1 MRMPNA
7 RQISEEQQDI
17 FEDAPIDGS
26 ILVSG
31 PPGTGK
37 TVIAFLRAQILANKN
52 RDVTVLMYNRVLRR
66 YTENVA
72 AEINGNVQSKTMHT
86 WFPEWWRSH
95 RITTGHSSET
105 LIIDGDRAFV
115 NCPYEDKD
123 KLKKVGGKWGVNK
136 FNPFTNKKGMWYVP
150 KSRYDSD
157 PSIYSAWTGTSYEP
171 LELARWQYNWLAMR
185 DLYLDQPQE
194 KMVDWGHL
202 IIDEAQDFEPGLFSF
217 LHLTSKQLEH
227 GALTILADEN
237 QRLEENRHSSLE
249 DIRTTLKLNKKPE
262 REFSLTINF
271 RNTYQI
277 AKVASHFYVG
287 LPTGVPKLPNR
298 QGNKPQLVVVSN
310 VEQQIQYICRSLKNR
325 AALEVGVIVDN
336 DTDRELFVKEIADR
350 LINYTVQSYS
360 SKNYKSSEDLVFDT
374 QGVVTVLHRKSCKG
388 LEFDAVFIPQLQS
401 FTVDDTDLTTFKMNL
416 YVMCSRAREELVFL
430 CNDGTRANP
439 AFFEHFPNRASG
451 LIDYREQE

>member
-72 AEINGNVQSKTMHT
+72 ETIEGNVQSKTMHS
-86 WFPEWWRSH
+86 WLPEWWRQQKIALKNTDSF
-95 RITTGHSSET
+95 
-105 LIIDGDRAFV
+105 IIDGEWVLV
-115 NCPYEDKD
+115 NCPYEEKEEIKKLGGRFDWAKNNPVTNREGTWTVPKD
-123 KLKKVGGKWGVNK
+123 KYES
-136 FNPFTNKKGMWYVP
+136 NPNL
-150 KSRYDSD
+150 
-157 PSIYSAWTGTSYEP
+157 YSAWTGTSFDP
-171 LELARWQYNWLAMR
+171 PKISKWQFNWISMR
-185 DLYLDQPQE
+185 DLFLNQDPQN
-194 KMVDWGHL
+194 MVDWGHL

-217 LHLTSKQLEH
+217 LRISGRQLEH
-227 GALTILADEN
+227 GALTVLADEN
-237 QRLEENRHSSLE
+237 QRLEEHQHSSLE
-249 DIRTTLKLNKKPE
+249 DIRTALKLNKKPE

-336 DTDRELFVKEIADR
+336 DTDRELFVKEIADS
-350 LINYTVQSYS
+350 LTNYTVQSYS

-388 LEFDAVFIPQLQS
+388 LEFDTVFIPQLQS

-430 CNDGTRANP
+430 CNDGTKANP